1 MRHRLSTFECE
12 WNEPFIIIKKQ
23 CKAKHIAMEK
33 QGVKK
38 GKEERKK
45 TRSQSIANCAFAY
58 TTIQTCAMS
67 GFWDQLETCES

>member
-1 MRHRLSTFECE
+1 
-12 WNEPFIIIKKQ
+12 
-23 CKAKHIAMEK
+23 MEK

-38 GKEERKK
+38 GKEEKKK

-67 GFWDQLETCES
+67 GF